1 MGQSICQVCMWTPY
15 RKDSKTRQGM
25 VSAGQSLR
33 APTPTITHCTR
44 GPQASRFPV
53 EVEVR
58 WSQDSA
64 LPWLWPGPAYHCPVR
79 GLSCYGHSAG
89 WVSCS

>member
-1 MGQSICQVCMWTPY
+1 MGQRFCQVCVWAPY

-53 EVEVR
+53 ELEV
-58 WSQDSA
+58 
-64 LPWLWPGPAYHCPVR
+64 
-79 GLSCYGHSAG
+79 
-89 WVSCS
+89 